1 MVHCPFFVMKYT
13 LPASIYYRGSDPAY
27 YSVPGYTWVTTGDMG
42 AGFYAKFRHATF
54 SMAYAGDADGL
65 KPTAH
70 DAALGFSRTRETFA
84 GDLIFGSSTS
94 ALALSELDHVRC
106 RFRYHTSPHILG
118 LQQFRLQ
125 TFGCQKA
132 GPHRAVQ
139 SGQSLRSDPF
149 TSPFTRVSSAPSP
162 GQQLDIE
169 EAPKRVAI
177 RAASNIEEVSSHSIP
192 ALSLC
197 KKVCSTELTC
207 LLCSQDPGRKTGD
220 WLLKGRGVQY
230 NIFNVKILNV
240 GHASNSSKWWSEARV
255 VQAYVAAG
263 QPKVAQ

>member
-27 YSVPGYTWVTTGDMG
+27 FSVPGYTWVTTGDMG
-42 AGFYAKFRHATF
+42 DGFYANFRHATF

-106 RFRYHTSPHILG
+106 RFRYHTSPHKLG

-132 GPHRAVQ
+132 GPHRAAQ
-139 SGQSLRSDPF
+139 SGQSLRSNPF
-149 TSPFTRVSSAPSP
+149 TSPFTRVSAASSP

-169 EAPKRVAI
+169 KAPKKVAI
-177 RAASNIEEVSSHSIP
+177 RAVSNIEEVSSHIIP
-192 ALSLC
+192 ALYLFAKEFDRLKSLAC
-197 KKVCSTELTC
+197 FVHRIQGGK
-207 LLCSQDPGRKTGD
+207 P
-220 WLLKGRGVQY
+220 
-230 NIFNVKILNV
+230 KI
-240 GHASNSSKWWSEARV
+240 GC
-255 VQAYVAAG
+255 
-263 QPKVAQ
+263 